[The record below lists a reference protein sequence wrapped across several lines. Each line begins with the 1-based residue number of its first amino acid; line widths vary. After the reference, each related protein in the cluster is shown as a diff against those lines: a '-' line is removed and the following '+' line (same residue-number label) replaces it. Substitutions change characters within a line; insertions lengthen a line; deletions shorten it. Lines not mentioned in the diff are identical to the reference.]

1 MNETVTVNADDVGK
15 IVVIHNG
22 QAYKLNM
29 MRALGT
35 GALTAVVPKVTAIS
49 IGDVFMQASGT
60 DLAAARP
67 VLVTGSLPPEYPGR
81 SPKRTIRLLN
91 ETGLEPYS
99 DVPDMTRL
107 ETIDW
112 LNAREMVLVDNVYKR
127 VEKLMGGVISGHRN
141 ACARKGRK

>member
-15 IVVIHNG
+15 IVVIHEG

-35 GALTAVVPKVTAIS
+35 GALTPVVPKVTSIS

-60 DLAAARP
+60 DLASARP
-67 VLVTGSLPPEYPGR
+67 VLVTGSLLPEYPGR
-81 SPKRTIRLLN
+81 PPKRTIRLLD

-112 LNAREMVLVDNVYKR
+112 LNEREMVLVDNVYKKM
-127 VEKLMGGVISGHRN
+127 EKLLAAVFNTYRK
-141 ACARKGRK
+141 KGRK